1 MRRFTIAPERVEG
14 GRVEFDREESR
25 HLARVVRLRPGAVI
39 IATDGA
45 GRDYTV
51 RLDEIGERAVGHVL
65 YVSSGPAESPLAVT
79 LVQGVPKGDKME
91 AIVRAVTEL
100 GVARVAPALCERT
113 VVRLEP
119 SGWRERTRR
128 WNRVAREAAKQAGR
142 AVIPVVEEPRPLD
155 AWLETA
161 RASLALCCWE
171 GEPTPLA
178 HLLSRLTAPQT
189 ASVII
194 GPEGGLSRAE
204 VERASTAGWQIAGL
218 GPRILRTETAAPA
231 VLAILQ
237 SRFGDL
243 GAGRPA

>member
-1 MRRFTIAPERVEG
+1 MRRFTIAPDRVHG
-14 GRVEFDREESR
+14 NRVEFDREESR

-39 IATDGA
+39 VATDGA
-45 GRDYTV
+45 GHDYTV
-51 RLDEIGERAVGHVL
+51 RLDEVGERSVGHVL
-65 YVSSGPAESPLAVT
+65 FVSSGPAESPLAVT

-91 AIVRAVTEL
+91 VIVRAATEL

-119 SGWRERTRR
+119 AGWRERVRR

-142 AVIPVVEEPRPLD
+142 AVIPVVEEPRSLD
-155 AWLETA
+155 AWLEA
-161 RASLALCCWE
+161 AHAPLSLCCWE

-178 HLLSRLTAPQT
+178 QILSAVAAPHT
-189 ASVII
+189 VSLII

-204 VERASTAGWQIAGL
+204 AEKAAAAGWRTAGL
-218 GPRILRTETAAPA
+218 GPRILRTETAGPA

-243 GAGRPA
+243 GVPRPA